1 MVDSIGGVA
10 TLGGGV
16 APKPLGLKQTERAEK
31 PERQDILSLGETP
44 PGRQDVYRILTERA
58 YEKLRAVVAEAREA
72 LGIPEGSMLDTSPEA
87 TANRIA
93 DFALGFF
100 SKYAKNNGLEDNEEG
115 RRQYVEFIGAAVAKG
130 IDEARGILSALNVLN
145 DGLNAD
151 IDKTAGL
158 IQKRFEDFIK
168 NGFAAQ

>member
-1 MVDSIGGVA
+1 MVDAISGVA
-10 TLGGGV
+10 ASGGTAV
-16 APKPLGLKQTERAEK
+16 PKALGLKQVEGGEK
-31 PERQDILSLGETP
+31 RDRSDILSLGETP
-44 PGRQDVYRILTERA
+44 PGRQDIYRILTERA
-58 YEKLRAVVAEAREA
+58 YEKLRSVVAEARAE
-72 LGIPEGSMLDTSPEA
+72 LGIPEGSILDTSPEA

-115 RRQYVEFIGAAVAKG
+115 RRQYVGFIGAAVAKG

-158 IQKRFEDFIK
+158 IQKRFDDFIK